1 MHLRRHIRQ
10 IESVTML
17 FTDILLNRKNVF
29 VAFNIQIF
37 SELTYINGMHFE
49 TENCIRLKL
58 VTWNEDLQNISDKII
73 AFYVDK
79 NTFVNTK

>member
-1 MHLRRHIRQ
+1 
-10 IESVTML
+10 
-17 FTDILLNRKNVF
+17 
-29 VAFNIQIF
+29 
-37 SELTYINGMHFE
+37 MHFE

-58 VTWNEDLQNISDKII
+58 ETWNEDLQNISDKII

>member
-1 MHLRRHIRQ
+1 MFSLHLTYK
-10 IESVTML
+10 SSLCT
-17 FTDILLNRKNVF
+17 NV
-29 VAFNIQIF
+29 
-37 SELTYINGMHFE
+37 YINGMHFE